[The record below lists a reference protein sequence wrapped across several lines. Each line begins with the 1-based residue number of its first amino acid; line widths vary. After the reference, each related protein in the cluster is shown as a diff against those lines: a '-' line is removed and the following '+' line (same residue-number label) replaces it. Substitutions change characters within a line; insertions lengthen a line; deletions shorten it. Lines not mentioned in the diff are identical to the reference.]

1 MNKTIIQ
8 SLKEV
13 MSDRP
18 FFMLVAAVFASMVLF
33 SVFALFSID
42 RVDIQIVTRYSSFG
56 EAHFYKNAWWYLYG
70 FVAFGVIAGAAH
82 AAIMAKLRAYDRRD
96 LGLMF
101 GWFSLVVVVVA
112 FAYAFEVF
120 KVAFL

>member
-1 MNKTIIQ
+1 
-8 SLKEV
+8 
-13 MSDRP
+13 
-18 FFMLVAAVFASMVLF
+18 MLVAAVFASMLIF
-33 SVFALFSID
+33 SVYVLLSVD

-70 FVAFGVIAGAAH
+70 FVAFGLIVGAAH
-82 AAIMAKLRAYDRRD
+82 AAIMVKLRAYDRRD

-101 GWFSLVVVVVA
+101 GWLSLVIVLIA
-112 FAYAFEVF
+112 FAYAYEVL

>member
-1 MNKTIIQ
+1 
-8 SLKEV
+8 
-13 MSDRP
+13 
-18 FFMLVAAVFASMVLF
+18 MLVVLVFTSMM
-33 SVFALFSID
+33 LFSIYALFAIS

-70 FVAFGVIAGAAH
+70 FVVFGLVAGVTH
-82 AAIMAKLRAYDRRD
+82 TMIMAKLRAYDRRD

-101 GWFSLVVVVVA
+101 GWLSFILVLVA
-112 FAYAFEVF
+112 FAYAHEVF